1 MKIPP
6 VALKLATLV
15 AVIVLLMIA
24 LVRIGGLVD
33 ERSGRADDVRR
44 DVEASQ
50 AGRQALLGPVMRT
63 SCREDWTEAERRGNL
78 VVTRTKRN
86 DFLIDSTPDQL
97 DVKGRVAMEPRY
109 RGLFKANTYVAATT
123 LAATWSL
130 PALPTAEHA
139 DGRVT
144 CDAPVL
150 AVAVSDSRGL
160 RDVQIRVDGKA
171 LALQPGTPYA
181 QHPRG
186 FQAKLPGPA
195 AGRTV
200 SVEIVLQLVGSSD
213 LAIAPIADRTSVNLG
228 ADWPHPS
235 FGGRFLPTTRTV
247 DEAGFEAGWA
257 VTSLATTA
265 PREFLSGQKLCSG
278 VNGGDGGNADSG
290 ADAVTYAVAEAAAVA
305 VPTGASGSGC
315 IETFGVG
322 FVDPVNPYS
331 LTDRALKYG
340 LLFIALSFV
349 AVGMVEL
356 LGGARVH
363 PVQYLLVGCALALFF
378 LLLLSLSEHLPFGV
392 SYAIAAS
399 GCALLLTYYARH
411 VLGHWRAGLG
421 FGAGIGLLYGAL
433 YVLLQREQTALVLGS
448 VMLFAVLTAVMVATR
463 RIDWYG
469 LSKPTPAQAQA

>member
-1 MKIPP
+1 MKPHP
-6 VALKLATLV
+6 LALKIATLV
-15 AVIVLLMIA
+15 AVVVLLMIA
-24 LVRIGGLVD
+24 LMRIGGLVD
-33 ERSGRADDVRR
+33 ERTARADDVRR
-44 DVEASQ
+44 DIEASQ

-63 SCREDWTEAERRGNL
+63 TCREDWSETERRGNL
-78 VVTRTKRN
+78 VVTRAKRN

-139 DGRVT
+139 GGQVT
-144 CDAPVL
+144 CEAPVL

-171 LALQPGTPYA
+171 LALQPGTPYEH
-181 QHPRG
+181 HPRG

-200 SVEIVLQLVGSSD
+200 SAEIVLQLVGSSD
-213 LAIAPIADRTSVNLG
+213 LAIAPVADRTTVNLG

-247 DEAGFEAGWA
+247 DKSGFEAGWS

-278 VNGGDGGNADSG
+278 VNGGDGGSADTG
-290 ADAVTYAVAEAAAVA
+290 DYAVTEAAAVA
-305 VPTGASGSGC
+305 VPTGGSGSGC

-331 LTDRALKYG
+331 LTNRALKYG

-356 LGGARVH
+356 LGGVRVH

-392 SYAIAAS
+392 SYAIAAGS
-399 GCALLLTYYARH
+399 SALLLTYYARH
-411 VLGHWRAGLG
+411 VLGRWRAGLG
-421 FGAGIGLLYGAL
+421 FGAGIGGLYGAL

-469 LSKPTPAQAQA
+469 LSRSTPTEA